1 MTTRVVDASVVVKL
15 FVDEPGSVEAE
26 RLVTSGHDLAAPEL
40 LLLEVAN
47 ALHRKVRDATVVV
60 DDLLPAV
67 DRLQRSLLE
76 LHPVAACTRRAVE
89 LASMIDHPVY
99 DCLYL
104 ALAEQ
109 LSVPLVTAD
118 RRFLDAA
125 ARAGHGDRIHAL
137 A

>member
-1 MTTRVVDASVVVKL
+1 MVDASVVVKL
-15 FVDEPGSVEAE
+15 FVDEPGSAEAE
-26 RLVTSGHDLAAPEL
+26 RLVIDGHELVAPEL

-47 ALHRKVRDATVVV
+47 ALHRKLQAQAILT
-60 DDLLPAV
+60 DDLLPAI
-67 DRLQRSLLE
+67 DRMQRSLLD
-76 LHPVAACTRRAVE
+76 LRPVSASVRRAVE
-89 LASMIDHPVY
+89 LALIIDHPVY

-109 LSVPLVTAD
+109 LRAPLVTAD

-125 ARAGHGDRIHAL
+125 TRAGYGEAIHAL